1 LAPAT
6 GKPTGGYTGVI
17 RRSRSTMVRLTDF
30 PQLRLLAWNRSSDD
44 VLDDREALALY
55 EANWRFVDQARLS
68 KEERALID
76 RLVTN
81 VGRGVLLV

>member
-1 LAPAT
+1 
-6 GKPTGGYTGVI
+6 
-17 RRSRSTMVRLTDF
+17 MVRLADF
-30 PQLRLLAWNRSSDD
+30 PQLRLLAWNRSSAD